1 MLPYRTIQNGMR
13 ERILSYIVFGY
24 DRNEKRPNRQTFGS
38 LFPMVADGFYSDIE
52 EAKSSMGYFQELHP
66 ALSFCVLEAVKVDA

>member
-1 MLPYRTIQNGMR
+1 MR

-24 DRNEKRPNRQTFGS
+24 DRNEKKPNRQTFGS

-52 EAKSSMGYFQELHP
+52 EAKSSMDYFQELHP